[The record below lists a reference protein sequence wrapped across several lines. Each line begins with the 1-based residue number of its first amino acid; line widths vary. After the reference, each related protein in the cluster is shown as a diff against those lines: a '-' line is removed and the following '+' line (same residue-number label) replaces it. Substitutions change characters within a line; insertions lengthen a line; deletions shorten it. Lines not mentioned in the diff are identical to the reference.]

1 MKTNPRFHIAPR
13 RGFSLIEVLIAVLV
27 LSVGLLALGALQ
39 ASLVRS
45 STESKARSVALAIAE
60 QQLEGMRTFSS
71 VDTPGYAD
79 IDDAEDTVAH
89 DQLGDVT
96 VGVAVERFGFDR
108 VSGQFVAVDNN
119 SAPLSDFNGAS
130 GAAPQFVNGQE
141 FKRVTV
147 EASWVASDGDKSVV
161 ISDII
166 SSVNPEGSARVMA
179 KPVQSSGRP
188 QVLYRDPSLE
198 AGVIPIAIGDGTDTA
213 ATNPRPEV
221 AGRNNN
227 SRVIETRFDVL
238 TYQGQGDNTALVQS
252 RVETVVVGCTCQE
265 TATQDPSYRP
275 AYWNGARYTRPQ
287 PSGSNAPARHVSL
300 GNNDPPESPYCTECC
315 RDHHDQGFTGAKF
328 SPRWDSHQHTVVGGR
343 YLEACRLIRV
353 DGIFAVAAD
362 LYNDHFSLLA
372 TQSDFTTPVPAEA
385 AAGSYEDFVLD
396 YLGARAVTGTSY
408 NSLPSQGQV
417 DNWEATN
424 GLNDPETVQIRAAG
438 DTKWLHARGL
448 YVDYLEP
455 SAVTAI
461 NNAKTQCNTE
471 LTSIQACVLQHLPF
485 TSINLTELANWEPRS
500 GTSIVVAN
508 NDFSQSLTSGQPV
521 RGRVVSIAASPGSTL
536 EASGGIANSNG
547 GVALL
552 YNPVNGET
560 TLGDTQDFQVIGAG
574 GGTDPGDG
582 GTDPGGGNQTGVFT
596 VQINGYQF
604 GNSDGKIPELLMNL
618 PGLCNHAV
626 SDETKPKA
634 KPDPKPDPEPDP
646 NPYSCSSKY
655 LGGAVNLTVSNYN
668 YQTLRSAS
676 AAGASCT
683 NESDPTDVRSLPAD
697 QTYPANVCVNYEIQ
711 SATVGAVAGQVGTPA
726 PSDGVQLETTTIEL
740 GMVAPNDALT
750 LTFGLQG
757 ETVMGIASCTFTT
770 KGNGGIKTATPI
782 SAPCP

>member
-1 MKTNPRFHIAPR
+1 MKTNPRFPIATR

-119 SAPLSDFNGAS
+119 SDPLSDFNGAS

-188 QVLYRDPSLE
+188 QVLYRDPSME

-315 RDHHDQGFTGAKF
+315 RDHHDAGFTGAKF
-328 SPRWDSHQHTVVGGR
+328 SPRWDSHEHTVVGGR

-372 TQSDFTTPVPAEA
+372 TQSDFADPVPAEA

-485 TSINLTELANWEPRS
+485 TSINLTELSTWEPAS
-500 GTSIVVAN
+500 GTSIVVSN
-508 NDFSQSLTSGQPV
+508 NDFRQSLTSEQPV
-521 RGRVVSIAASPGSTL
+521 RGRVSSISASPGSTL
-536 EASGGIANSNG
+536 EATGGIANSNG

-552 YNPVNGET
+552 YDPVNGET
-560 TLGDTQDFQVIGAG
+560 TLEDAQGFQVIGEG
-574 GGTDPGDG
+574 GG

-596 VQINGYQF
+596 AQISGYPF
-604 GNSDGKIPELLMNL
+604 SNAANKIPQLLMS
-618 PGLCNHAV
+618 PTGVCSHAT
-626 SDETKPKA
+626 SGNTK
-634 KPDPKPDPEPDP
+634 P
-646 NPYSCSSKY
+646 NPYNCSSSN
-655 LGGAVNLTVSNYN
+655 LGGAVNLTVGNYN
-668 YQTLRSAS
+668 YQTSRSAS

-683 NESDPTDVRSLPAD
+683 NASDSTDVRSLPST
-697 QTYPANVCVNYEIQ
+697 QTYTANVCVNYEIQ
-711 SATVGAVAGQVGTPA
+711 SATVGAVAGQVGTPV
-726 PSDGVQLETTTIEL
+726 PSDGVMAETTTIQF

-770 KGNGGIKTATPI
+770 KGQGGSQFNKITIT
-782 SAPCP
+782 SAACP